1 MCSELKLREKGDF
14 PGAKIKRR
22 IACVQKY
29 MHWNSIYQ
37 DCPPPASPCSINLIT
52 LLLTCHSQR
61 SHPLQHC
68 VDDGLARLLLTAQG
82 PGSSTDLCLSNK
94 ITHSILP
101 LPAPRTLNLPG
112 PNGSLSRLLSFHQ
125 LRDWCHDS
133 ELSTLLRCRA
143 PQQLAFLLP
152 RHLLHCCL
160 SSILHRLLFEASQQL
175 TLSLSPVL
183 VTSHSQSD
191 LHAAAPRSFLR
202 MVQNHCHF
210 SNSSRCFI
218 AQGF

>member
-1 MCSELKLREKGDF
+1 MDWPGCSWQRRGQVPLQTSVWV
-14 PGAKIKRR
+14 IKSH
-22 IACVQKY
+22 IQF
-29 MHWNSIYQ
+29 
-37 DCPPPASPCSINLIT
+37 SPC
-52 LLLTCHSQR
+52 Q
-61 SHPLQHC
+61 
-68 VDDGLARLLLTAQG
+68 
-82 PGSSTDLCLSNK
+82 
-94 ITHSILP
+94 
-101 LPAPRTLNLPG
+101 LPG
-112 PNGSLSRLLSFHQ
+112 PSTCRVPMAHCPVFFHFTSSVTGA
-125 LRDWCHDS
+125 DS

-152 RHLLHCCL
+152 HHLLHCCL